1 MLIRCEIHDVAVEID
16 DETPSQSLEA
26 FESLL
31 ARIAGTAVEIYRTTF
46 DVSDTIDSG
55 DIVFRSDF
63 DGTEEED
70 A

>member
-31 ARIAGTAVEIYRTTF
+31 ARMAATAVEIYRTTF
-46 DVSDTIDSG
+46 DVSGAIDSG

-63 DGTEEED
+63 DGTEED